1 MDMVKCPANNR
12 KISNMLL
19 RESLW
24 KIEDRLT
31 VLVESVADHEAELIH
46 LRRQMLQ
53 VSAKI
58 EESEA
63 LSHKKKNRRQSSA

>member
-1 MDMVKCPANNR
+1 MDMVKCPANHR

-31 VLVESVADHEAELIH
+31 VLVESIADHEAELIR
-46 LRRQMLQ
+46 LRRQMLL

-58 EESEA
+58 EETEA
-63 LSHKKKNRRQSSA
+63 LSHKKRDRRQSSA

>member
-1 MDMVKCPANNR
+1 MDMVKCPENNR

-31 VLVESVADHEAELIH
+31 AMVESIADHEAELIR

-58 EESEA
+58 EESET
-63 LSHKKKNRRQSSA
+63 LSHKNRDRRQSSA

>member
-1 MDMVKCPANNR
+1 MVNGPENNR
-12 KISNMLL
+12 KITNMLL

-31 VLVESVADHEAELIH
+31 VLVESIADHEAELIR
-46 LRRQMLQ
+46 LRRQMLM

-58 EESEA
+58 EESETP
-63 LSHKKKNRRQSSA
+63 SHKKKNRRKSSA